1 MDAAELV
8 NVFIQR
14 VVVKEKQARY
24 TGFVGSSKNRKKFLE
39 ALDHKLSSEI
49 DLSKTTKSLDGK
61 EWRTAAVLYSSNGTF
76 GMTFNSLKEAYEQA
90 SSYGGWLILGLSG
103 HVAIFRPEG
112 KNDDELYFKL

>member
-8 NVFIQR
+8 NIFIQR

-39 ALDHKLSSEI
+39 ALDHKLGSEI

-61 EWRTAAVLYSSNGTF
+61 RMAYRSG
-76 GMTFNSLKEAYEQA
+76 SLFEQWNLW
-90 SSYGGWLILGLSG
+90 YN
-103 HVAIFRPEG
+103 V
-112 KNDDELYFKL
+112 